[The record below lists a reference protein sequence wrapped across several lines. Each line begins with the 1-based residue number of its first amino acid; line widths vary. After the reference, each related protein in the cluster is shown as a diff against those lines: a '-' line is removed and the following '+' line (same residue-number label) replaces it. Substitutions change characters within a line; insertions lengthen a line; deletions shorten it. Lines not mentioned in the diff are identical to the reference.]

1 MSVSRVSVDPFVER
15 FCRWMQVERGRSV
28 NTVAAYR
35 RDLVQWS
42 IWLDGKSENTSS
54 ATEAHVVG
62 FVEFL
67 NSRGDAAASVARRL
81 AALRMFHGF
90 LLAEGLRSDD
100 PSASV
105 EGVKVPRG
113 VPKPLSESEVTSML
127 AAVTGDSA
135 AERRDRAM
143 LEFLYST
150 GARISEMCGLDL
162 ADLDLTA
169 RLVRLFGK
177 GAKERIVPFGGEA
190 ARSLSDWLSA
200 GGRDMLAP
208 ERWRAT
214 GDRDAVFL
222 TDTGR
227 RMNRQKAW
235 TVVRDAGVRA
245 GITKEI
251 SPHVLRH
258 SCATHMLE
266 HGADLRVVQEMLGHA
281 TISTTQIYT
290 KVSTER
296 LWAVYR
302 EFHPR
307 AAR

>member
-1 MSVSRVSVDPFVER
+1 MSTDESFVER
-15 FCRWMQVERGRSV
+15 FCRWMQVERGRSA

-35 RDLVQWS
+35 RDLVQWRT
-42 IWLDGKSENTSS
+42 WLHDNGGDSVT
-54 ATEAHVVG
+54 ATETHVIGFVG
-62 FVEFL
+62 FL
-67 NSRGDAAASVARRL
+67 RSRGDAPASVARRL
-81 AALRMFHGF
+81 AALRMFHAF
-90 LLAEGLRSDD
+90 LAAEGIRSDD

-105 EGVKVPRG
+105 EGVRVPRG
-113 VPKPLSESEVTSML
+113 VPKPLSESEVVKML
-127 AAVTGDSA
+127 AAVTGDA
-135 AERRDRAM
+135 AADLRDRAM

-162 ADLDLTA
+162 ADLDLA
-169 RLVRLFGK
+169 GRLVRLYGK
-177 GAKERIVPFGGEA
+177 GAKERIVPFGGE
-190 ARSLSDWLSA
+190 LSRCLSQWLST

-208 ERWRAT
+208 SQWRT
-214 GDRDAVFL
+214 TSDRDAVFL

-235 TVVRDAGVRA
+235 TVVRDAGSRA
-245 GITKEI
+245 GITSEI

-266 HGADLRVVQEMLGHA
+266 HGADLRIVQEMLGHA

-296 LWAVYR
+296 LWSVYR
-302 EFHPR
+302 ESHPR
-307 AAR
+307 ATR

>member
-1 MSVSRVSVDPFVER
+1 MRTVSVSEDPWVER
-15 FCRWMQVERGRSV
+15 FCRWMQVERGRSA

-35 RDLVQWS
+35 RDLGQWGA
-42 IWLDGKSENTSS
+42 WLSGNDTSLRGASES
-54 ATEAHVVG
+54 HVVG

-67 NSRGDAAASVARRL
+67 RARGDAPASRARRL
-81 AALRMFHGF
+81 AAVRMFHGF
-90 LLAEGLRSDD
+90 LVAEGLRSDD
-100 PSASV
+100 PSAAV
-105 EGVKVPRG
+105 EGVKVPKG
-113 VPKPLSESEVTSML
+113 VPKPLSESEVARML
-127 AAVTGDSA
+127 SAVTGDSA
-135 AERRDRAM
+135 ADIRNRAM
-143 LEFLYST
+143 LEFLYAT
-150 GARISEMCGLDL
+150 GARISEMCGLGL
-162 ADLDLTA
+162 GDLDMSA

-190 ARSLSDWLSA
+190 ATRLDEWLSA
-200 GGRDMLAP
+200 GGRDLLVP
-208 ERWRAT
+208 ERWRSSD
-214 GDRDAVFL
+214 DREAVFL

-235 TVVRDAGVRA
+235 TVVRDAGHRA
-245 GITKEI
+245 GITADI

-281 TISTTQIYT
+281 SISTTQIYT

-302 EFHPR
+302 ESHPR
-307 AAR
+307 ASR